1 MNKLLLSK
9 NGRNH
14 IVIYPLKNCMELPEN
29 NAERILFCEKVFNN
43 LQDDSGAVRHYYYC
57 NRKRGILT
65 AVYELD
71 NKIYL
76 DYCIHTAD
84 KGFYKVIIYVLP
96 LDGLNDALAISKFW
110 SKNLSDI
117 GNDYKEQV
125 EEGYDAYHEFL
136 SKQEA
141 KA

>member
-14 IVIYPLKNCMELPEN
+14 IVIYPLKNILELPADN
-29 NAERILFCEKVFNN
+29 GERIIFCEKLFNN
-43 LQDDSGAVRHYYYC
+43 LQNDESAIRHFYYC
-57 NRKRGILT
+57 NRKRGILA

-84 KGFYKVIIYVLP
+84 KGFYKIIIYVLP
-96 LDGLNDALAISKFW
+96 LESKEDALSIAKFW
-110 SKNLSDI
+110 SKNLNQI
-117 GNDYKEQV
+117 GEDYKNQII
-125 EEGYDAYHEFL
+125 EGKDAFEDFI
-136 SKQEA
+136 KDTEV